1 MMAPSET
8 TRPAPGASMAA
19 MAAVLAGVLHLR
31 QALRIVW
38 PAPAYPHARAAGFPG
53 MRKARAGILGATGKT
68 GCHLP
73 TKNKKKMEENT

>member
-1 MMAPSET
+1 
-8 TRPAPGASMAA
+8 MAA

-38 PAPAYPHARAAGFPG
+38 PAPTYPHARAAGFPG
-53 MRKARAGILGATGKT
+53 MRKARAGIWHGATGKT

-73 TKNKKKMEENT
+73 TKKQEKWKKIRDFIGK